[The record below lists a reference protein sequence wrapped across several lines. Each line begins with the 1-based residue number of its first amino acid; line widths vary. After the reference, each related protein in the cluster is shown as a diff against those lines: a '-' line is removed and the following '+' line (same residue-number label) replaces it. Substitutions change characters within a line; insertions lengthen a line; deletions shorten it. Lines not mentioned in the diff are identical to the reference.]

1 MSGLRFL
8 DLVKPFTP
16 LIPEIAVPET
26 KTPFQQR
33 LIWTGVTLLIFLV
46 MSQMPLYGI
55 VSSDTSDPLYW
66 LRMMMASNRGTLM
79 ELGIT
84 PIISSGMVFQLLA
97 GTHLIDVN
105 LDLKA
110 DRELYQTAQKLL
122 AIILSFGQACVYV
135 LTGLYGQPSDLGAG
149 ICVLLVVQL
158 LTAALIVILLD
169 ELLQKGYGL
178 GSGISLFIATNIC
191 ESIVWKA
198 FSPTTINTGRGPE
211 FEGAIIAL
219 VHLLVTWPNK
229 QLALKE
235 AFYRQNLPNVMN
247 LIATIAV
254 FSAVIYLQGFRVEI
268 PVKSSRQRGMRGS
281 YPVRLFY
288 TSNMPIMLQSAL
300 SSNVFL
306 VSQMLYS
313 RFSDN
318 LLVKMIGVWE
328 AREGSSQMLPISG
341 LVYYMSPPLNFK
353 DALLDPVHTALF
365 IAYMLIACAA
375 FSKTWIEVSGS
386 SPRDVAKQ
394 LKEQGLV
401 MAGHRD
407 ESMYR
412 ELKRVIPTAAAFGG
426 ACIGA
431 LSIVSDLVG
440 ALGSG
445 TGILMAVTIIYS
457 YFEIAAKEGDMSG
470 LRGMV
475 MVGSDMQLPNW
486 PSLDRLHAGLALN
499 TSICLHL
506 QSLASSRFARAPT
519 FSVHTNDSFTTSQ
532 SLPSPVLSS
541 VQLWSTVLNFVAI
554 LSIMDLH
561 DAKHLPPASSSHI
574 RQDEPEPF
582 RLLDLPAEIRLMIYS
597 YAFGYRNVCW
607 TVKPC
612 NVDKSLLMLSDQY
625 DANVGT
631 DVIPRRCPVNLLRT
645 CKLISQEAHS
655 ILYNQTRFD
664 FRYRRFASE
673 FPYRYRLPV
682 TPWWISEHVLSVAQ
696 AVLQS
701 VKHIRIHF
709 DDSALGILFW
719 RFYLLRKYLD
729 SGRHLKSLRFA
740 FSGPNPLDS
749 FWRAEDFGDF
759 FCLGS
764 HHGNATLDFGDSD
777 HTDEDIARFK
787 ELLEEPVQEYSI
799 SIIKKSDDSNR
810 KKDWWT
816 ELAI

>member
-1 MSGLRFL
+1 RFL

-475 MVGSDMQLPNW
+475 MVFQFTM
-486 PSLDRLHAGLALN
+486 
-499 TSICLHL
+499 HL
-506 QSLASSRFARAPT
+506 RSG
-519 FSVHTNDSFTTSQ
+519 
-532 SLPSPVLSS
+532 
-541 VQLWSTVLNFVAI
+541 
-554 LSIMDLH
+554 
-561 DAKHLPPASSSHI
+561 KHLLPAPSG
-574 RQDEPEPF
+574 RVRRRGPQPF
-582 RLLDLPAEIRLMIYS
+582 RLLDLPAEIRLMIYG
-597 YAFGYRNVCW
+597 YAIGYHNPRWRLAIDPSSRFVLELCDARDAKSHCPTNLLQTCKSISLEALPILYDQAHFDISLTATTEVEEDSGYLLQL
-607 TVKPC
+607 PSSLFRP
-612 NVDKSLLMLSDQY
+612 DQSLL
-625 DANVGT
+625 
-631 DVIPRRCPVNLLRT
+631 
-645 CKLISQEAHS
+645 
-655 ILYNQTRFD
+655 
-664 FRYRRFASE
+664 
-673 FPYRYRLPV
+673 
-682 TPWWISEHVLSVAQ
+682 SV
-696 AVLQS
+696 VLQRI
-701 VKHIRIHF
+701 KHLRLVFLMDKIRMYMCF
-709 DDSALGILFW
+709 TLILMLA
-719 RFYLLRKYLD
+719 YHME
-729 SGRHLKSLRFA
+729 GQLKSLRLA
-740 FSGPNPLDS
+740 FNGLGFMSVSADTDFTARVLSSLKYRGNTILEFLDDDPT
-749 FWRAEDFGDF
+749 E
-759 FCLGS
+759 
-764 HHGNATLDFGDSD
+764 
-777 HTDEDIARFK
+777 EDIAG
-787 ELLEEPVQEYSI
+787 L
-799 SIIKKSDDSNR
+799 KKSLTRNVLKSYFFADGC
-810 KKDWWT
+810 
-816 ELAI
+816 

>member
-16 LIPEIAVPET
+16 LIPEVQVPET
-26 KTPFQQR
+26 KVPFQQR
-33 LIWTGVTLLIFLV
+33 IIWTSVTLVIFLV

-105 LDLKA
+105 LDLKS

-135 LTGLYGQPSDLGAG
+135 LTGLYGPPADLGAG

-191 ESIVWKA
+191 ENIMWRIA
-198 FSPTTINTGRGPE
+198 SPTTVNTGRGPE
-211 FEGAIIAL
+211 FEGALPAL
-219 VHLLVTWPNK
+219 VHLLFTWPNK
-229 QLALKE
+229 QLALRE
-235 AFYRQNLPNVMN
+235 AFYRQNLPNIMSVISTV
-247 LIATIAV
+247 LV
-254 FSAVIYLQGFRVEI
+254 FSVVIYLQGFRVEI

-306 VSQMLYS
+306 VSQMLYNKLP
-313 RFSDN
+313 DN
-318 LLVKMIGVWE
+318 LLVKMLGVWE
-328 AREGSSQMLPISG
+328 AREGTAQVLPASG
-341 LVYYMSPPLNFK
+341 LVYYMSPPLNLI
-353 DALLDPVHTALF
+353 DALTDPIHTAVF
-365 IAYMLIACAA
+365 TVYMLTACAA

-431 LSIVSDLVG
+431 LSIVSDLMG
-440 ALGSG
+440 AMGSG

-457 YFEIAAKEGDMSG
+457 YFEIAAKEGDMAG
-470 LRGMV
+470 LKGMV
-475 MVGSDMQLPNW
+475 MG
-486 PSLDRLHAGLALN
+486 
-499 TSICLHL
+499 
-506 QSLASSRFARAPT
+506 
-519 FSVHTNDSFTTSQ
+519 
-532 SLPSPVLSS
+532 
-541 VQLWSTVLNFVAI
+541 
-554 LSIMDLH
+554 
-561 DAKHLPPASSSHI
+561 
-574 RQDEPEPF
+574 
-582 RLLDLPAEIRLMIYS
+582 
-597 YAFGYRNVCW
+597 
-607 TVKPC
+607 
-612 NVDKSLLMLSDQY
+612 
-625 DANVGT
+625 
-631 DVIPRRCPVNLLRT
+631 
-645 CKLISQEAHS
+645 
-655 ILYNQTRFD
+655 
-664 FRYRRFASE
+664 
-673 FPYRYRLPV
+673 
-682 TPWWISEHVLSVAQ
+682 
-696 AVLQS
+696 
-701 VKHIRIHF
+701 
-709 DDSALGILFW
+709 
-719 RFYLLRKYLD
+719 
-729 SGRHLKSLRFA
+729 
-740 FSGPNPLDS
+740 
-749 FWRAEDFGDF
+749 
-759 FCLGS
+759 
-764 HHGNATLDFGDSD
+764 
-777 HTDEDIARFK
+777 
-787 ELLEEPVQEYSI
+787 
-799 SIIKKSDDSNR
+799 
-810 KKDWWT
+810 
-816 ELAI
+816 